1 MKFTKEDAYKEL
13 VAKMTAKGETLNLSE
28 RSINELLENLMT
40 LIANEETELTDFVDK
55 VVPMC
60 KTADSNIRHDVSV
73 GISEFKKTFTPPTQ
87 NNKREDG
94 KDDPN
99 KELLDRL
106 ASMEAKWKENE
117 AKEKVALLKK
127 EFASKAKEKGVK
139 NDEWLSDYMNEISI
153 GDDFDVDA
161 KVESCLKFYN
171 KSVAAVRTDKTPGGG
186 GGSDDKR
193 IKDVIAAA
201 VAMKK
206 AAE

>member
-55 VVPMC
+55 VMPMC

-73 GISEFKKTFTPPTQ
+73 GISEFKKTFTPPSVDD
-87 NNKREDG
+87 KKKDV

-106 ASMEAKWKENE
+106 ASMEAKWWENE

>member
-1 MKFTKEDAYKEL
+1 
-13 VAKMTAKGETLNLSE
+13 
-28 RSINELLENLMT
+28 
-40 LIANEETELTDFVDK
+40 
-55 VVPMC
+55 
-60 KTADSNIRHDVSV
+60 
-73 GISEFKKTFTPPTQ
+73 
-87 NNKREDG
+87 
-94 KDDPN
+94 
-99 KELLDRL
+99 
-106 ASMEAKWKENE
+106 MEAKWKENE

>member
-13 VAKMTAKGETLNLSE
+13 VAKMTTKGETLNLSE
-28 RSINELLENLMT
+28 RSINELLESLMP

-55 VVPMC
+55 VMPMC

-73 GISEFKKTFTPPTQ
+73 GISEFKKTFTPPS
-87 NNKREDG
+87 KEDKKESV

-106 ASMEAKWKENE
+106 ASMEAKWRENE

-139 NDEWLSDYMNEISI
+139 NDEWLTDYMNEISI

-171 KSVAAVRTDKTPGGG
+171 KSVAAVRTTQTPGGG
-186 GGSDDKR
+186 GDSDDKR